1 MTVAAHYVAVGA
13 KAVAAL
19 VVATTLGATG
29 AGTFALVRILP
40 HMGAAVLG
48 LGITIANPFLVG
60 SGRYPVQ
67 AITQNTVALGLMLS
81 GLGWMAWLVLSS
93 LLQARVYPELST
105 SAVLWVGMALPLLL
119 LRNYLNSIQQ
129 GLQTFK
135 GANVVLAAEDIA
147 TMLVMLLLLTEP
159 GRESGMTVIV
169 VAAIVGAGVSC
180 LAAIIALA
188 MKGIWPWPILH
199 REIAA
204 YAIPFGLK
212 GHVGRMANVLN
223 WRLDTVI
230 LSALTNTEVVGYYAV
245 ANQVAELFR
254 PLSQSI
260 TFVLRPLIAGLS
272 SAEARMRGL
281 VLFRRVFVLN
291 LAMIVAMGAAG
302 GDLIVRFFGEEFAIA
317 VPAFHILLI
326 GLAAH
331 GANGVLAG
339 YNVGIGRP
347 ELNTYNALIGLA
359 VTIVLDVLLIPSYGI
374 IGAAIASS
382 IAYSTK
388 AVALVATFLVTA
400 GITFPQLV
408 GMKEYTPDAA

>member
-1 MTVAAHYVAVGA
+1 
-13 KAVAAL
+13 VAAL

-40 HMGAAVLG
+40 HMGASVLG
-48 LGITIANPFLVG
+48 LGLTIANPFLVG
-60 SGRYPVQ
+60 SGRYPVR

-81 GLGWMAWLVLSS
+81 GLGWTAWLLLSG
-93 LLQARVYPELST
+93 LLQARFYPELSAG
-105 SAVLWVGMALPLLL
+105 AVLWVGVALPLVL

-129 GLQTFK
+129 GLQSFK
-135 GANVVLAAEDIA
+135 GANVVLAAEDIT
-147 TMLVMLLLLTEP
+147 TMLVMLLLLTDR
-159 GRESGMTVIV
+159 GRESGMTVV
-169 VAAIVGAGVSC
+169 VAAAIAGAGVSC

-188 MKGIWPWPILH
+188 LQGIWPWPVLH

-230 LSALTNTEVVGYYAV
+230 LSALTNTEIVGYYAV

-272 SAEARMRGL
+272 SAEARLRGL

-291 LAMIVAMGAAG
+291 LAMIAVMGLAG
-302 GDLIVRFFGEEFAIA
+302 GHAIVKFFGEEFAVA
-317 VPAFHILLI
+317 VPAFYILLI

-347 ELNTYNALIGLA
+347 EFNTYTALAGLA
-359 VTIVLDVLLIPSYGI
+359 VTIALDVLLIPSYGI
-374 IGAAIASS
+374 VGAAIASS
-382 IAYSTK
+382 VAYSTK
-388 AVALVATFLVTA
+388 AVTLVATFLITA
-400 GITFPQLV
+400 GITLPQLV
-408 GMKEYTPDAA
+408 GVKEYTPDAA